1 MSNKY
6 TDAFRKFKFNGPNI
20 SITLFDGD
28 TAVEFERKISKAQ
41 YLLDEIIK
49 HDTEPYVPFRTGT
62 LANTA
67 NLTESGIGKVIY
79 YGPQARYL
87 YEGMLMVS
95 PTTGSSYAALGEKK
109 MLTKKKLEYAKIA
122 YDKTAHPL
130 AGAMWFDGSAE
141 VNMKRWIEAAKEGFR
156 NG

>member
-1 MSNKY
+1 MNKKNISGV
-6 TDAFRKFKFNGPNI
+6 FREFKLKGPNI

-28 TAVEFERKISKAQ
+28 TAVEFERKIGKAQ
-41 YLLDEIIK
+41 YFLDEIIK
-49 HDTEPYVPFRTGT
+49 HDTEPYIPFRTGT

-67 NLTESGIGKVIY
+67 NLTESGIGKVVY

-109 MLTKKKLEYAKIA
+109 ILTKKKLQ

-130 AGAMWFDGSAE
+130 AGAMWFDRSE
-141 VNMKRWIEAAKEGFR
+141 KENKERWINAAKEGFR

>member
-1 MSNKY
+1 MSKKIAG
-6 TDAFRKFKFNGPNI
+6 AFREFKLKASHV
-20 SITLFDGD
+20 SINLFDGD
-28 TAVEFERKISKAQ
+28 TAVEFERKLGKAQ

-49 HDTEPYVPFRTGT
+49 HDTEPYIPFRTGT

-67 NLTESGIGKVIY
+67 NLTESGSGKVIY

-87 YEGMLMVS
+87 YEGKLMVS

-109 MLTKKKLEYAKIA
+109 VLTKKHLQ

-130 AGAMWFDGSAE
+130 AGAMWFDRAYKDNHEGW
-141 VNMKRWIEAAKEGFR
+141 VKAAKEGFR